1 MNGNE
6 NLGSGFSSFPVTEK
20 NPRIFDHNFCFTLL
34 YPVAS
39 FFEDLW
45 TIFVAILVYSSA
57 AGRDAVVQVS
67 SYVQVRHKMAGNC
80 MIGEKGVKK
89 FNFPT

>member
-1 MNGNE
+1 MDLE
-6 NLGSGFSSFPVTEK
+6 SVFSSFPVTEK
-20 NPRIFDHNFCFTLL
+20 NPRIFDHSLCFTFL

-45 TIFVAILVYSSA
+45 TIFVAIFVYLSA
-57 AGRDAVVQVS
+57 AGRETVVRVN

-80 MIGEKGVKK
+80 MTGEKGVKK